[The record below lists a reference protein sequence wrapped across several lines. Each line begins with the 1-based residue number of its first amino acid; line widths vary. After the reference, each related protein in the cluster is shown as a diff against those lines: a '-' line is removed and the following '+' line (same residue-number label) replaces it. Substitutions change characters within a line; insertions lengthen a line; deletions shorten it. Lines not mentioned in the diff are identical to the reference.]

1 MQSLFT
7 EYLKKKE
14 LLKLF
19 IEFQKK
25 MRGHLEAV
33 VIKCKTLEKEN
44 KVLKASTVDNEKLA
58 NVADLVEKNKAL
70 TEWRRQL
77 VEKNQALV

>member
-1 MQSLFT
+1 
-7 EYLKKKE
+7 
-14 LLKLF
+14 
-19 IEFQKK
+19 